1 MNTPLII
8 TEMNKPGSIIISS
21 SALPFLAAHL
31 PRPSHIFV
39 FSSTRPAGPGGVG
52 REGLREDAAS
62 PLCGSMGQ
70 GMACAGHPGGRL
82 CVCARTGVRAHA
94 VSPRASMPA
103 CVRVCKHIC
112 VCAGGWAQPAG
123 GCRAV
128 QTPDAVSAGPPAGA
142 GEREAE
148 PVLRRRVT
156 AGVSDVWLRIHA
168 RAQLCLSLCECV
180 VHTHQHV
187 CVWAQVCEC
196 VSVGVGLGCHVWRG
210 SSVQGA
216 CVAANGL
223 SGCT

>member
-1 MNTPLII
+1 M
-8 TEMNKPGSIIISS
+8 S
-21 SALPFLAAHL
+21 FH
-31 PRPSHIFV
+31 PRD
-39 FSSTRPAGPGGVG
+39 RAGPGGVG

-70 GMACAGHPGGRL
+70 GTACAGHPGGRL

-112 VCAGGWAQPAG
+112 VCAGDWAQPAG

-168 RAQLCLSLCECV
+168 RAQLCLSLRECV

-210 SSVQGA
+210 SSMQGA

>member
-21 SALPFLAAHL
+21 SAPSL
-31 PRPSHIFV
+31 PRCPPLPPQPYFCLFIHATGWAGRGRAGGARGGRGV
-39 FSSTRPAGPGGVG
+39 STVWQHGPGNGVRWAPGRPPVCLCAHG
-52 REGLREDAAS
+52 RESTCRFSTCVNA
-62 PLCGSMGQ
+62 
-70 GMACAGHPGGRL
+70 RL
-82 CVCARTGVRAHA
+82 CPG
-94 VSPRASMPA
+94 
-103 CVRVCKHIC
+103 CKHIC

-168 RAQLCLSLCECV
+168 RAQLCLSLCESV

-196 VSVGVGLGCHVWRG
+196 VSVGVGLGCHVWRR